1 MSKLLYLLILLC
13 SSSLFAKDV
22 DPLVTVITPLQVGQ
36 LYSEQHAFSTKDFS
50 DLVDKE
56 EKVSRC
62 MSEYI
67 KVRIKSY
74 SRNVQNDLYDLM
86 NNFKHITSRVYG
98 KQQMTDEVPFVNK
111 ITALARVQCD
121 AYYAMGVLK

>member
-1 MSKLLYLLILLC
+1 ML
-13 SSSLFAKDV
+13 
-22 DPLVTVITPLQVGQ
+22 TVITPLQVGQ

>member
-1 MSKLLYLLILLC
+1 MSKLLFLLILLC

-56 EKVSRC
+56 EKVSN
-62 MSEYI
+62 
-67 KVRIKSY
+67 RIHEMCKMIY
-74 SRNVQNDLYDLM
+74 M
-86 NNFKHITSRVYG
+86 I
-98 KQQMTDEVPFVNK
+98 
-111 ITALARVQCD
+111 
-121 AYYAMGVLK
+121 